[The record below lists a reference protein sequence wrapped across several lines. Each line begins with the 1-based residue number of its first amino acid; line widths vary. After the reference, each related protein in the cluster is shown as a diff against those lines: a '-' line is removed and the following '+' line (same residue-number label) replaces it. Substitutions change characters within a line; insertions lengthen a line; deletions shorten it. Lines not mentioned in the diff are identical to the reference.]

1 MNKIFVE
8 GPNEYVLH
16 EKLPNGL
23 DVYML
28 PNNKVQTYYLTF
40 SAKFGSVITDFKF
53 EGDKSYK
60 HIPAGVAHTL
70 EHLTFYTEDGDASTF
85 YANNG
90 AKSNAYTSTHIT
102 CYEVFGYNK
111 FKENL
116 EYLLDYVK
124 TPYYT

>member
-40 SAKFGSVITDFKF
+40 SARF
-53 EGDKSYK
+53 
-60 HIPAGVAHTL
+60 
-70 EHLTFYTEDGDASTF
+70 
-85 YANNG
+85 
-90 AKSNAYTSTHIT
+90 
-102 CYEVFGYNK
+102 
-111 FKENL
+111 
-116 EYLLDYVK
+116 
-124 TPYYT
+124 